1 MELVVILLIAGV
13 VLLLLETVLPGL
25 IAGIVG
31 FCCLMAGVVL
41 GYVEFGAYTGNLIL
55 VLVLAGLVGGF
66 ACWVKF
72 FPDSAA
78 ARLLVSQGTSGDIK
92 TEQPELLNQTGVA
105 YTQLRPSG
113 TALIKDKRVDVVT
126 EGALIPRG
134 TPVRVVAIE
143 GMRVVVRAL
152 DNEAPLTAG
161 ELKQTNT

>member
-1 MELVVILLIAGV
+1 VELVVILLVAGV

-41 GYVEFGAYTGNLIL
+41 GYVEFGAYTGNIIL
-55 VLVLAGLVGGF
+55 VLVLAGLVIGF
-66 ACWVKF
+66 ACWVRF
-72 FPDSAA
+72 FPETGV
-78 ARLLVSQGTSGDIK
+78 ARLLVSKGTSGDIK
-92 TEQPELLNQTGVA
+92 TEQPQLLNQTGVT

-113 TALIKDKRVDVVT
+113 TALINGKRVDVVT

-134 TPVRVVAIE
+134 TPVRVVAVE
-143 GMRVVVRAL
+143 GLRVVVRAS
-152 DNEAPLTAG
+152 DEESQATAQ